1 MRRLFAFVW
10 KFLFGVVLC
19 LTPVTAI
26 LVLGWTGRAMRRT
39 AVKTWYRRSADVG
52 DGNFAAT
59 MALREDTAH
68 LAKWPNWIVSQ
79 QFGARISS
87 AFTAGIPVRRRIRH
101 LFAALFGS
109 LRENFSLGL
118 QMALNCWVITL
129 PACLLWLLG
138 WWAGWE
144 NSFNKGY
151 EQAWVG
157 PVTALTGVA
166 IFIAAMI
173 HLPLAQARQAVT
185 GHWRS
190 FYDFSLSHQ
199 LRRLGRLPALWL
211 VILYLVAGFLVM
223 GAKIAPLG
231 IGNYIDGLPQ
241 PLSAENVALIK
252 AGWPLAVAGLVFTL
266 FVALH
271 LVAARHYAGK
281 IASGIANGRL
291 SAEVLLPVER
301 RFLNR
306 FGLTESV
313 EPVRRNII
321 LRSVAWSGA
330 SVGSVAILLAM
341 IVGWGAFSF
350 QIFFAQFL
358 NHSWVAWLNLSLVQ
372 LPWMP

>member
-1 MRRLFAFVW
+1 MRRLLAFVW
-10 KFLFGVVLC
+10 KFSIGVVLC

-39 AVKTWYRRSADVG
+39 AVKAWHRQS
-52 DGNFAAT
+52 GNTAKSFAAA
-59 MALREDTAH
+59 MAAQEETAH
-68 LAKWPNWIVSQ
+68 LVKWPNWIISQ
-79 QFGARISS
+79 RFSGTLSQ
-87 AFTAGIPVRRRIRH
+87 AFAPAKPVRRRIRY
-101 LFAALFGS
+101 LFAALLGS

-211 VILYLVAGFLVM
+211 VVLYLVAGLLVT

-241 PLSAENVALIK
+241 PLSDGQAELIRM
-252 AGWPLAVAGLVFTL
+252 GWPLAVAGLVFTL

-271 LVAARHYAGK
+271 LVAARHYARK

-301 RFLNR
+301 RFLDR
-306 FGLTESV
+306 FGLTKSA
-313 EPVRRNII
+313 EPVQRNII
-321 LRSVAWSGA
+321 VRSVAWSGA
-330 SVGSVAILLAM
+330 SLGSVAVLLAM
-341 IVGWGAFSF
+341 ITGWGAFSF
-350 QIFFAQFL
+350 QLFFAQFL